1 MIEDF
6 PEDLRPYTDREIPGA
21 MQRIAAHKYFPQV
34 ASVIFPGISPE
45 EAVRKILTVKTV
57 IQFQMEW
64 MYAFNQQVIQ
74 NTMEKFTYHFSPRIK
89 KGTGYTF
96 VSNHRDII
104 LDSSLLQ
111 MVLVFNHMPTSMIT
125 YGDNLLVNR
134 LAEDIA
140 RSNKM
145 FKVVRRGNKRELFK
159 NSHILSEFIRTCV
172 REGDS
177 CWIAQRNGRTKDGL
191 DKTSQALVKMMA
203 MSGSRKDPVEN
214 YASLHIV
221 PVSISYEYEPCD
233 FLKAGE
239 LLAGLDG
246 LPYTKE
252 EGEDLNSMLTGVT
265 QWKGNVH
272 IHVGDPLTQDDLE
285 PLRDHDPDPAPLRHH
300 DPDPAPLRHNDPD
313 PAHHNDPAGFSARLC
328 TLLDSRINT
337 GYKCF
342 PSNYIAHDLLHGTSA
357 NSERYSPQDKD
368 AFIRRLDKLAG
379 SHVQEKARE
388 IYLRIYANP
397 VQNLRDSAPFAGR

>member
-89 KGTGYTF
+89 QGTGYTF

-272 IHVGDPLTQDDLE
+272 IHVGDPLTQDDL
-285 PLRDHDPDPAPLRHH
+285 APLR
-300 DPDPAPLRHNDPD
+300 
-313 PAHHNDPAGFSARLC
+313 HNDPAGFSARLC